1 VNNSVTGIKGVYF
14 VLVVIFIDCLGLG
27 LIMPVMPDLI
37 MEVSGENVSR
47 AAYYGG
53 WMMFVYATMQF
64 LCAPV
69 LGNLSDRF
77 GRRPILLIS
86 MFGLFIDYVILMFAG
101 SLLLLFVGRFLGGLF
116 GASFSTANAYI
127 ADVTTAENRAHG
139 FGLTGGAFGLGF
151 ILGPVLGG
159 VLGEVDSRLPFKVAA
174 ALALLNCVYGYFILP
189 ESLSAEKRRAFSWAR
204 ANAFGALQQILKR
217 PELHLLLLVLFLH
230 QFAFHANP
238 SVWSY
243 YTIEKFEWSQAQ
255 IGISF
260 AVIGFFVALVQ
271 VVFVGRIVK
280 RFGERKALL
289 AGLIMTT
296 LGCIGFAAATSGL
309 VLLLVIPV
317 WCCSGLTL
325 PSLQSLITRLTSDE
339 EQGDIQGIMTSVY
352 SLTAM
357 FSPVLMTQL
366 FYRFS
371 APEAS
376 TYLPGA
382 PFYFA
387 ALLAASALT
396 VVLVNKSVTT

>member
-1 VNNSVTGIKGVYF
+1 
-14 VLVVIFIDCLGLG
+14 
-27 LIMPVMPDLI
+27 MPVMPELI
-37 MEVSGENVSR
+37 MEVSGADVSR
-47 AAYYGG
+47 AAFYGG

-64 LCAPV
+64 FFAPV

-86 MFGLFIDYVILMFAG
+86 MFGLFLDYVLLTIAG
-101 SLLLLFVGRFLGGLF
+101 SLLMLFFARFLGGLF

-127 ADVTTAENRAHG
+127 ADVTTPENRAHG

-159 VLGEVDSRLPFKVAA
+159 LLGEMDSRLPFKVAA
-174 ALALLNCVYGYFILP
+174 VLALLNCVYGYFILP
-189 ESLSAEKRRAFSWAR
+189 ESLSKNKRRAFSWAR

-238 SVWSY
+238 AVWSY
-243 YTIEKFEWSQAQ
+243 YTIEKYQWSQAQ
-255 IGISF
+255 IGLSF

-271 VVFVGRIVK
+271 VVFVGKVVK
-280 RFGERKALL
+280 RFGERKALI

-296 LGCIGFAAATSGL
+296 LGCIGFALASSGM
-309 VLLLVIPV
+309 LLLFIIPI
-317 WCCSGLTL
+317 WSFSGLTL
-325 PSLQSLITRLTSDE
+325 PALQSMVTRQISDQ

-357 FSPVLMTQL
+357 FSPVIMTQL
-366 FYRFS
+366 FYHFS
-371 APEAS
+371 SAEAMV
-376 TYLPGA
+376 YLPGA
-382 PFYFA
+382 PFYFS
-387 ALLAASALT
+387 ALLAASALC
-396 VVLVNKSVTT
+396 LVIAKKSITA